1 MSRKSMRLPRPIG
14 AKTTRPC
21 PGTPSR
27 ACPTWSLDVER
38 SRLKAGTR
46 LVGLA
51 LTMLVIAV
59 TGAMAAD
66 DPVAG
71 FYRGRTVQA
80 IVGYTPGSTFEFYLR
95 AFAPHFARHVPGNPT
110 IVIQHMPGAGSLRAT
125 AYLANL
131 APKDGS
137 VFGIIN
143 PVNTIEPLIDPANAR
158 FDPLAFMWLG
168 SLNSEISTCA
178 FWSRDLKT
186 LADLRR
192 RAVVVGSTG
201 PSSGST
207 VDARVLAQL
216 IGINFKIVTSYPGLA
231 EVRLAA
237 ERGEVDGHCGLQV
250 SAVKSLLWDD
260 FKAGRFSVPIQM
272 GLRKHP
278 DMPDVPNAYDLAA
291 SEEDRALFRLNFGPW
306 SYGRP
311 LLAPPGTPIDRV
323 EALRR
328 AFTDTLADPQFLA
341 DAQRLNMEVQPTARQ
356 VIERLLAEILRTPA
370 PVVERA
376 RVVLGVQNR

>member
-1 MSRKSMRLPRPIG
+1 MSWKSIR
-14 AKTTRPC
+14 AKVTVHWTRPC
-21 PGTPSR
+21 PGLDPGPSQTPR
-27 ACPTWSLDVER
+27 LER

-46 LVGLA
+46 LAGLA
-51 LTMLVIAV
+51 LTMLAV
-59 TGAMAAD
+59 AAGSAMAAD

-110 IVIQHMPGAGSLRAT
+110 IVIQHMPGAGSLKAT
-125 AYLANL
+125 TYLANL
-131 APKDGS
+131 ALKDGS

-250 SAVKSLLWDD
+250 AAIKSLLWDD

-278 DMPDVPNAYDLAA
+278 DMPEVPNAYDLAA

>member
-1 MSRKSMRLPRPIG
+1 MRISGLKS
-14 AKTTRPC
+14 
-21 PGTPSR
+21 
-27 ACPTWSLDVER
+27 
-38 SRLKAGTR
+38 
-46 LVGLA
+46 GLA
-51 LTMLVIAV
+51 LTMLVVAV

-110 IVIQHMPGAGSLRAT
+110 IVIQHMPGAGSLKAT

-168 SLNSEISTCA
+168 SLNSDISTCA
-178 FWSRDLKT
+178 FWSRDLRT

-192 RAVVVGSTG
+192 REVVVGSTG

-278 DMPDVPNAYDLAA
+278 DMPEVPNAYDLAA

-311 LLAPPGTPIDRV
+311 LLAPPGTAIDRV

-341 DAQRLNMEVQPTARQ
+341 DAQRLNMEVQPTAPQ
-356 VIERLLAEILRTPA
+356 LIEQLLAEILRTPA

>member
-1 MSRKSMRLPRPIG
+1 MQTLG
-14 AKTTRPC
+14 
-21 PGTPSR
+21 
-27 ACPTWSLDVER
+27 
-38 SRLKAGTR
+38 LKAS
-46 LVGLA
+46 VA
-51 LTMLVIAV
+51 LFVLTAAAAN
-59 TGAMAAD
+59 AMAAD

-95 AFAPHFARHVPGNPT
+95 AFTVHFARHLPGAPT
-110 IVIQHMPGAGSLRAT
+110 IVIQHMPGAGSLKAT
-125 AYLANL
+125 AYLATV

-143 PVNTIEPLIDPANAR
+143 PVNTIEPLLDPSNAK

-178 FWSRDLKT
+178 FWSKDLKT

-192 RAVVVGSTG
+192 REIVVGSTG

-207 VDARVLAQL
+207 VDARVLGPL
-216 IGINFKIVTSYPGLA
+216 VGINFKVVASYPGLA

-250 SAVKSLLWDD
+250 SAIKSLVWED
-260 FKAGRFSVPIQM
+260 FKAGRFAVPVQM

-278 DMPDVPNAYDLAA
+278 DLPDVPNAYDLAA
-291 SEEDRALFRLNFGPW
+291 TEEDRALFRLNFGPW

-311 LLAPPGTPIDRV
+311 LLAPPGTPKERV

-328 AFTDTLADPQFLA
+328 AFTDTLSDPQFVA
-341 DAQRLNMEVQPTARQ
+341 DAQRMNMEVQPTAPD
-356 VIERLLAEILRTPA
+356 VIEKLLAEILRTPA
-370 PVVERA
+370 PIVERA
-376 RVVLGVQNR
+376 RVLLGVQNR